1 MTRLIALAL
10 STAAL
15 IVIPTTAAN
24 ARDHHRNWS
33 EQRDGK
39 WDRHRDHNR
48 YRSYAY
54 RSYGYPYYGYAYPRA
69 RTVISVGYP
78 GYYGG
83 YGGYGCTDPATGA
96 AVGAIA
102 GGTLGGVI
110 AGTDGHRNNTGAGI
124 AIGGALGA
132 VLGGVAASGSC

>member
-15 IVIPTTAAN
+15 IALPTTTAN

-33 EQRDGK
+33 DRHDRDGK
-39 WDRHRDHNR
+39 WDRHRHHDR
-48 YRSYAY
+48 YRSYSY
-54 RSYGYPYYGYAYPRA
+54 RSYGYPYYGYAYPRT

-83 YGGYGCTDPATGA
+83 YGNGYTRYCYGAYPGYGFGRYYRFRN
-96 AVGAIA
+96 
-102 GGTLGGVI
+102 GGYCRPGCGGLSAYVLSLWCGGVP
-110 AGTDGHRNNTGAGI
+110 
-124 AIGGALGA
+124 
-132 VLGGVAASGSC
+132 